1 MSNERTHDCGTLS
14 DSHIGETV
22 TLCGWV
28 HTRRDHGGLIFV
40 DLWDKYGMT
49 QVVLNPQIDLF
60 AAILLSLSLARSAPD
75 RMTW

>member
-1 MSNERTHDCGTLS
+1 MNNERTHDCGTLS

-49 QVVLNPQIDLF
+49 QVVLNPQIDLS
-60 AAILLSLSLARSAPD
+60 LLSLVRSAPD
-75 RMTW
+75 PMTW